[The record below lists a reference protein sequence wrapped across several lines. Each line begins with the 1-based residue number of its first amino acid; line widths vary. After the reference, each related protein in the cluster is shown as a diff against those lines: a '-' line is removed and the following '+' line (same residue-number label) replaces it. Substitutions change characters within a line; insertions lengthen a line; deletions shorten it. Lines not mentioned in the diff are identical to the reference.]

1 MWPNFQFFHC
11 SPLCSVLDLRL
22 LEVEDKVFLIQLK
35 IEQGAC
41 LQERKLGAGVV
52 TEDLGTQ
59 RF

>member
-1 MWPNFQFFHC
+1 M
-11 SPLCSVLDLRL
+11 LDLRL